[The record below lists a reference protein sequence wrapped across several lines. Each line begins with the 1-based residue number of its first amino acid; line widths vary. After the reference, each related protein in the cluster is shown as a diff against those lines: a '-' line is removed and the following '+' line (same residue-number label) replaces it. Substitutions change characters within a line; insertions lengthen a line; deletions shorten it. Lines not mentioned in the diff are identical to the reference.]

1 MSGSWR
7 GDAVP
12 DPPPARDLARA
23 VTSQAACLLRD
34 TYLPRLERALQELPA
49 GDLWWRPHARA
60 TSAGNL
66 LLHLRG
72 NLTQWIACGLGG
84 APDARVREAEFAA
97 REGAPARALLAD
109 LRATVDE
116 CCRVIAALD
125 EPALRGRVTIQGFR
139 VTRLEAVLHVVEH
152 MSWHAGQVAWIAK
165 LRAGARHGL
174 AYYDDAGLRTR
185 NARRR

>member
-1 MSGSWR
+1 MGSGARVPRAADVCS
-7 GDAVP
+7 GFTALAV
-12 DPPPARDLARA
+12 A
-23 VTSQAACLLRD
+23 LLRD
-34 TYLPRLERALQELPA
+34 TYLPRLARAVEELPA
-49 GDLWWRPHARA
+49 RDLWWRPHARA

-72 NLTQWIACGLGG
+72 NLRQWIACGLGG
-84 APDARVREAEFAA
+84 ARDTRSRDAEFAA
-97 REGAPARALLAD
+97 REGADAGELLAD
-109 LRATVDE
+109 LRAAVDE

-165 LRAGARHGL
+165 LRAGPRHRL
-174 AYYDDAGLRTR
+174 AYYDDAGLRAR
-185 NARRR
+185 NAPRGRRS